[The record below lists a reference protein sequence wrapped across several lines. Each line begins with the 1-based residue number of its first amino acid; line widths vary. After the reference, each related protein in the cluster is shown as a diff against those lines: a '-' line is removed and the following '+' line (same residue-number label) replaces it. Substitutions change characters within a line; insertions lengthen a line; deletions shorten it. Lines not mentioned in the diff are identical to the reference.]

1 MTDPPRYDLS
11 EEISP
16 RDLHYFVAVAEAG
29 QISRA
34 AKRLYIA
41 QPALSQAISRLERR
55 LGLELLHR
63 HPRGVT
69 LTPAGR
75 IIFEKATVA
84 VKAGAEALA
93 TARSL
98 SRGQGG
104 VLELG
109 FLSSPPPLLA
119 PGPLEVFRAGN
130 PGARVCFRELGFP
143 VAPITDWL
151 SEVDLALCY
160 ACTPRD
166 GVEVMSLWIE
176 PRAVLLHSGHRLAG
190 RGELL
195 VSEVLDETF
204 YGNHPAT
211 DPAWARIWSLDDH
224 RGEPPLH
231 VTEDTP
237 ANALEMVAAITAGH
251 AVTAVPNSVA
261 ETIASVAPSLSAQRL
276 SDAAPVTCGLVW
288 RAEPTNPL
296 TAAFVDATRAFL
308 EAAGA
313 QKGAPVAGAPAGD
326 RADGPSPRF
335 APPPEARD
343 GALARPVS
351 PR

>member
-1 MTDPPRYDLS
+1 MTDVPRYDLS

-16 RDLHYFVAVAEAG
+16 RDLHYFVEVAEAG

-34 AKRLYIA
+34 AKRLFIA

-75 IIFEKATVA
+75 IIFEKARVA
-84 VKAGAEALA
+84 VTAGAEALA

-104 VLELG
+104 VLEMG

-119 PGPLEVFRAGN
+119 PGPLEVFRAAN

-143 VAPITDWL
+143 VAPVTDWL

-160 ACTPRD
+160 ACPPRE
-166 GVEVMSLWIE
+166 GVEVMPLWIE
-176 PRAVLLHSGHRLAG
+176 PRAVLLHASHRLAG
-190 RGELL
+190 AGELL

-211 DPAWARIWSLDDH
+211 DPDWAALWSLDDH
-224 RGEPPLH
+224 RGEPPLRL
-231 VTEDTP
+231 TDDTP
-237 ANALEMVAAITAGH
+237 ANALEMVAAITAGR
-251 AVTAVPNSVA
+251 AVTAVPTTVA
-261 ETIASVAPSLSAQRL
+261 ETIAGVAPSLSVRRL
-276 SDAAPVTCGLVW
+276 SDAAPVSCGLVW

-296 TAAFVDATRAFL
+296 TAAFVEAARAFL
-308 EAAGA
+308 ATEGVSEELPFSAD
-313 QKGAPVAGAPAGD
+313 APLEGPPPPFASPAEHAGD
-326 RADGPSPRF
+326 
-335 APPPEARD
+335 
-343 GALARPVS
+343 ALLKIALPA
-351 PR
+351 

>member
-1 MTDPPRYDLS
+1 MMDPPRYDLS

-16 RDLHYFVAVAEAG
+16 RDLHYFVEVAEAG

-75 IIFEKATVA
+75 IIFEKARVA
-84 VKAGAEALA
+84 VTAGAEALA

-104 VLELG
+104 VLEMG

-119 PGPLEVFRAGN
+119 PGPLEVFRAAN

-143 VAPITDWL
+143 IASVTEWL

-160 ACTPRD
+160 ACTPRE
-166 GVEVMSLWIE
+166 GVEVMTLWIE
-176 PRAVLLHSGHRLAG
+176 PRAVLLHASHRLAD
-190 RGELL
+190 RDELL
-195 VSEVLDETF
+195 VADVLDETF
-204 YGNHPAT
+204 YSSHPAT
-211 DPAWARIWSLDDH
+211 DPVWAALWSLDDH
-224 RGEPPLH
+224 RGEPPLQ
-231 VTEDTP
+231 VTVDTA
-237 ANALEMVAAITAGH
+237 ANALEMVAAITAGR
-251 AVTAVPNSVA
+251 AVTAVPATVA
-261 ETIASVAPSLSAQRL
+261 ETIASVAPSLTAVRL
-276 SDAAPVTCGLVW
+276 SDASPVSCGLVW
-288 RAEPTNPL
+288 RAEATNPL
-296 TAAFVDATRAFL
+296 TAAFVEATRAFL
-308 EAAGA
+308 ATEGTQEDSAVAAD
-313 QKGAPVAGAPAGD
+313 APGD
-326 RADGPSPRF
+326 SRLPSV
-335 APPPEARD
+335 APPAEH
-343 GALARPVS
+343 GAGMTLKSASPV
-351 PR
+351 